1 MPRMMMLQKGWEN
14 LNPVGW
20 RRFDLG
26 RIVLALGIKSC
37 RSKVK

>member
-1 MPRMMMLQKGWEN
+1 MLRMRMLRKGWED

-20 RRFDLG
+20 RRFDMG

-37 RSKVK
+37 RSRIK